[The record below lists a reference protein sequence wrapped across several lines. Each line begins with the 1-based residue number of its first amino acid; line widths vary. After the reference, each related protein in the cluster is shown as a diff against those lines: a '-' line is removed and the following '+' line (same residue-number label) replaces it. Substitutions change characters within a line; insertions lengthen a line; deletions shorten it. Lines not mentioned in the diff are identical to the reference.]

1 MATAKKW
8 VDGRVEVARRM
19 KDDLPSH
26 ASLGGA
32 EGFPIKD
39 MRLQH
44 LKEQTRELL
53 AKAQDRQGLKDF
65 DAARAAEPTVA
76 EPTAEAH
83 PATAAPAA
91 AASAPA
97 ASAAAAS
104 EASAPAAESAS
115 ASAAAVPALANA
127 TSLASLENVTSP
139 TSLASIENATTPSAH
154 GVGGGSHVQVGTTTT
169 LRLPLA
175 LPLTPHPSA

>member
-1 MATAKKW
+1 MKDNPYPNPNANPNANPNPNANQAMATAKKW

-32 EGFPIKD
+32 AGVHDHNPQD

-76 EPTAEAH
+76 EPTAEPH
-83 PATAAPAA
+83 PTAAAPAA
-91 AASAPA
+91 AAAAPA
-97 ASAAAAS
+97 AAAAARRRRTIRARS
-104 EASAPAAESAS
+104 SRRSSGSTSAS
-115 ASAAAVPALANA
+115 TRSGTSAS
-127 TSLASLENVTSP
+127 S
-139 TSLASIENATTPSAH
+139 
-154 GVGGGSHVQVGTTTT
+154 SH
-169 LRLPLA
+169 
-175 LPLTPHPSA
+175 